1 MMGRCSALLMWRLK
15 DFVLMS
21 FNIIIFLKIQNTFFN
36 FKIINYVCTNIGL
49 AKLYCISFCYRHY
62 SGSCVLCILL
72 FSEIVTLLFAA
83 LYF

>member
-1 MMGRCSALLMWRLK
+1 
-15 DFVLMS
+15 MS